1 MTYTH
6 IHYLLMQFMRL
17 PRAKGS
23 FEIKPVSHIYI
34 CFKTANLLCP
44 SALKTAQV
52 LSHLPGGYCTGS

>member
-34 CFKTANLLCP
+34 CFKTATSSVP
-44 SALKTAQV
+44 
-52 LSHLPGGYCTGS
+52 LP